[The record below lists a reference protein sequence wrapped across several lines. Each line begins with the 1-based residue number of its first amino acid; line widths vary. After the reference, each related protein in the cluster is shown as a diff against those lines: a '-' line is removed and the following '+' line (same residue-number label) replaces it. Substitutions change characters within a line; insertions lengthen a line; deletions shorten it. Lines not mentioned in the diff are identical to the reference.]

1 MTNLLLR
8 NIRMNGLVVLIS
20 IVGDKS
26 HQCEEV
32 VRTIR
37 ILFHLPV
44 DLDIIMRDIIIHVV
58 INHHCP
64 TLSAISGGRISR
76 RVVAARRFIELFLI
90 GPRGKSAYLVC

>member
-26 HQCEEV
+26 YQCEEV

-44 DLDIIMRDIIIHVV
+44 DLDIIMRDII
-58 INHHCP
+58 NHHCP
-64 TLSAISGGRISR
+64 TLSAISGGRISS

-90 GPRGKSAYLVC
+90 GPRGRSAYLVC

>member
-44 DLDIIMRDIIIHVV
+44 DLDIIMRDIIILVV
-58 INHHCP
+58 IIVP
-64 TLSAISGGRISR
+64 PYPRYQVAEYQEGWWR
-76 RVVAARRFIELFLI
+76 RDA
-90 GPRGKSAYLVC
+90 SSSCS